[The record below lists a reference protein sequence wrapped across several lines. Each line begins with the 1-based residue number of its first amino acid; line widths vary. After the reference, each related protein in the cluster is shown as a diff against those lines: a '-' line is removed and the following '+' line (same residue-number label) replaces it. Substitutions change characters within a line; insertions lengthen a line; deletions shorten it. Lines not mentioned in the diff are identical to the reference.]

1 MRRAAA
7 GKSLVLVVA
16 CSLFMISDANAQNC
30 KGFLQT
36 ARLAIG
42 GEVAALRRIE
52 HEASDRLKGL
62 DSRPFEV
69 LRDEA
74 RKTTAVI
81 GNPGALKLEELLK
94 GCRNWT
100 VPVRRICADAGKMLA
115 DILDKHVAAAKPDY
129 DRAAYAAAAKECER
143 LMDVKPLASAIRG
156 TE

>member
-1 MRRAAA
+1 MSRAAA
-7 GKSLVLVVA
+7 GKSLVLAAA
-16 CSLFMISDANAQNC
+16 CGLFMISDANAQNC
-30 KGFLQT
+30 KGFLQS

-69 LRDEA
+69 LRDEV

-81 GNPGALKLEELLK
+81 GNPGALKFEELLK

-100 VPVRRICADAGKMLA
+100 APVRKICADAGQMLA
-115 DILDKHVAAAKPDY
+115 DILDKYVAAPKPDY
-129 DRAAYAAAAKECER
+129 DKAVYAAAAKECER